1 MRGGYVKHDPDY
13 LRSLV
18 DLAVENEY
26 ISIADGNELKS
37 LPDRGPV
44 TLRYKLKNMSQRQ
57 DKKNA
62 VTWVKRDKKGNFVF
76 NELSPKERDIYVISR
91 WKKKLSSNPKLKELL
106 LPYINTLYGRMLTLR
121 ARAAKGELSD
131 EALERA
137 SEVYR
142 SMAFTSD
149 NPAGVNTPD
158 EILMKVEELAQP
170 EYGFSTRKGKRLG
183 GLPGGGVDYIA
194 DANRLGVE
202 VDEVLFESDPK
213 YKQKI
218 ITNTRDRHSTFR
230 RARIRVR
237 DLITDNALLL
247 EEGGENIDELY
258 RTVEDIYSNQS
269 RPVLSDLEQDLK
281 TRHKINTS
289 QFWKSKSLYAKA
301 ADRAYFLM
309 RRAEKV
315 GVLPFLTDLDI
326 EKIKALAMYSVLTPG
341 SNLDHIIPQIQKDA
355 GKGPQVGV
363 GLTNWFN
370 LDVISAVQNME
381 KQSNPDYKTKSLLP
395 KNVASGSGAERTI
408 KVDKEL
414 YGAINKKISNFKNV
428 VIPELVASNK
438 LDPSRVDDI
447 QIGEWVPDESGE
459 YSFKRYTV
467 GGRQITQKGRMGVST
482 FEKQKGGKR
491 KVRQGGKLPG
501 ILGVGLGLGLAPW
514 KDIFASPVQEGVKYG
529 VGVTTGLNLDEA
541 IKDLS
546 RLRLDRI
553 GATIAEDTIAPLAQ
567 MISGGLSSENIP
579 QEPYYG
585 MGRKPDMLTPQIY
598 NNGDPTG
605 IYGHP
610 GVGDGLIKKRKP
622 NIWT

>member
-1 MRGGYVKHDPDY
+1 MGRRPRGGVIKHDPDY

-26 ISIADGNELKS
+26 ISPQDGNDLKS
-37 LPDRGPV
+37 LPDRGSV
-44 TLRYKLKNMSQRQ
+44 TLRLKLKNMSQRQ
-57 DKKNA
+57 DNKNA

-149 NPAGVNTPD
+149 NSAGVSTPN

-202 VDEVLFESDPK
+202 VDEVLFHSDPK

-218 ITNTRDRHSTFR
+218 ITNIRDRHSTFR

-269 RPVLSDLEQDLK
+269 RPVLSDLEQGLK
-281 TRHKINTS
+281 AKYGIDTS
-289 QFWKSKSLYAKA
+289 EFWKSNKSLYARA
-301 ADRAYFLM
+301 ADRVGFLL

-315 GVLPFLTDLDI
+315 GVLPFLTGADI
-326 EKIKALAMYSVLTPG
+326 EKLKALAMYSVLTPG

-363 GLTNWFN
+363 GLTNWSN
-370 LDVISAVQNME
+370 IDVISATQNME

-395 KNVASGSGAERTI
+395 ENVASGSGAERTV

-414 YGAINKKISNFKNV
+414 YKAINKKIAHFKNV
-428 VIPELVASNK
+428 EIPELVASNK
-438 LDPSRVDDI
+438 LHPSRVDDI

-459 YSFKRYTV
+459 YSFKRSTV
-467 GGRQITQKGRMGVST
+467 GGREITQKGRMGVST
-482 FEKQKGGKR
+482 FEKQKGGFR
-491 KVRQGGKLPG
+491 GKLPG
-501 ILGVGLGLGLAPW
+501 VLGWGLGLGLAPW
-514 KDIFASPVQEGVKYG
+514 EDIFASPFQEGVKYAA
-529 VGVTTGLNLDEA
+529 GVTTGLDVDEA
-541 IKDLS
+541 IKDPS
-546 RLRLDRI
+546 RLRQDRI
-553 GATIAEDTIAPLAQ
+553 GATIAQDTIVPLAQ
-567 MISGGLSSENIP
+567 MMARGLSSENIP

-585 MGRKPDMLTPQIY
+585 MGRQRGLLDT
-598 NNGDPTG
+598 
-605 IYGHP
+605 GHP
-610 GVGDGLIKKRKP
+610 GIGQERRKRKP